1 MEIALVEPE
10 IPQNSGN
17 IARLCAATNS
27 NLHFIGKLGFSISDK
42 YLKRAGL
49 DYWKFVNFF
58 VWKNFD
64 DFYARFEARK
74 FYLATSKGNIYYS
87 DIKFTCDDVLVFGC
101 ETRGLPEHVLNMF
114 EDNCKLKIPFGNV
127 RCLNLANSV
136 SIILYEALR
145 QNGFKFDKKL

>member
-1 MEIALVEPE
+1 MEIALFEPL

-27 NLHFIGKLGFSISDK
+27 NLHFIGKLGFSLSDK

-49 DYWKFVNFF
+49 DYWKYVRYF
-58 VWKNFD
+58 VWK
-64 DFYARFEARK
+64 DFYDFFENFKNRK
-74 FYLATSKGNIYYS
+74 IYIATSKGKVIYSNIKYNLN
-87 DIKFTCDDVLVFGC
+87 DVLLFGN
-101 ETRGLPEHVLNMF
+101 EVDGLPNDIMNMF
-114 EDNCKLKIPFGNV
+114 SDNVKIKIPFVNV

-145 QNGFKFDKKL
+145 QNNFQGLK

>member
-1 MEIALVEPE
+1 MEIALYEPL

-27 NLHFIGKLGFSISDK
+27 NLHFIGKLGFSLSDK

-49 DYWKFVNFF
+49 DYWKFVKYF

-64 DFYARFEARK
+64 DFFENFKNRN
-74 FYLATSKGNIYYS
+74 FYIATSKGKVIYSTVKYTIS
-87 DIKFTCDDVLVFGC
+87 DVLLFGN
-101 ETRGLPEHVLNMF
+101 ETEGLPDSIKNRFPKESWI
-114 EDNCKLKIPFGNV
+114 KIPFINV

-145 QNGFKFDKKL
+145 QNEFKF

>member
-27 NLHFIGKLGFSISDK
+27 NLHFIGKLGFSLSDK

-49 DYWKFVNFF
+49 DYWKFVNYF

-64 DFYARFEARK
+64 DFHLNFKERS
-74 FYLATSKGNIYYS
+74 FYLATSRGTVNYS
-87 DIKFTCDDVLVFGC
+87 EISYKPTDVLVFGG
-101 ETRGLPEHVLNMF
+101 ETKGLPQYILKMF
-114 EDNCKLKIPFGNV
+114 NDNEKIKIPFVNV
-127 RCLNLANSV
+127 RCLNLSNSA

-145 QNGFKFDKKL
+145 QTGFKFDKNI

>member
-1 MEIALVEPE
+1 MEIALFEPL

-27 NLHFIGKLGFSISDK
+27 NLHFIGKLGFSLSDK

-49 DYWKFVNFF
+49 DYWKYVKYFI
-58 VWKNFD
+58 WK
-64 DFYARFEARK
+64 DFYD
-74 FYLATSKGNIYYS
+74 FYENFKNRNFYIATSKGNVIYT
-87 DIKFTCDDVLVFGC
+87 DINYTLNDVLLFGN
-101 ETRGLPEHVLNMF
+101 EVNGLADNILEMF
-114 EDNCKLKIPFGNV
+114 PDNVKIKIPFINV

-145 QNGFKFDKKL
+145 QNNFQGLV

>member
-27 NLHFIGKLGFSISDK
+27 NLHFIGKLGFSLSDK

-49 DYWKFVNFF
+49 DYWKFVNYF

-64 DFYARFEARK
+64 DFYENFKERN
-74 FYLATSKGNIYYS
+74 FYLATSKGVKNYS
-87 DIKFTCDDVLVFGC
+87 EISYKSTDVLVFGG
-101 ETRGLPEHVLNMF
+101 ETKGLPQYILKMF
-114 EDNCKLKIPFGNV
+114 KDNEKIKIPFANV
-127 RCLNLANSV
+127 RCLNLSNSA

-145 QNGFKFDKKL
+145 QTGFKFDKNI

>member
-1 MEIALVEPE
+1 MEIALFEPL

-27 NLHFIGKLGFSISDK
+27 NLHFIGKLGFSLSDK

-49 DYWKFVNFF
+49 DYWKYVRYF
-58 VWKNFD
+58 VWK
-64 DFYARFEARK
+64 DFYH
-74 FYLATSKGNIYYS
+74 FYENFKQRNIYIATSKGNVIYS
-87 DIKFTCDDVLVFGC
+87 DIEYKLDDVLLFGN
-101 ETRGLPEHVLNMF
+101 EVDGLPDYIFKMF
-114 EDNCKLKIPFGNV
+114 PESVWIKIPFTNV

-145 QNGFKFDKKL
+145 QNKFKGLM

>member
-1 MEIALVEPE
+1 MEIALFEPE

-27 NLHFIGKLGFSISDK
+27 NLHFIGKLGFSLSNR

-49 DYWKFVNFF
+49 DYWEYVNYF
-58 VWKNFD
+58 VWNSFEE
-64 DFYARFEARK
+64 FYNHFNKRRIF
-74 FYLATSKGNIYYS
+74 LATSKGKEFYSNINYLLN
-87 DIKFTCDDVLVFGC
+87 DILLFGS
-101 ETRGLPEHVLNMF
+101 ETKGLPQFILDNF
-114 EDNCKLKIPFGNV
+114 SDNCKIKIPFVNV

-145 QNGFKFDKKL
+145 QNNFINLK